1 MKHDPLDILLSD
13 SVSPDQYDQLR
24 NRMMED
30 EELRRR
36 LSAWVRV
43 IGLQRARWDELVPDR
58 RLLLLAALRDLNR
71 MDLLSEADLEYLDA
85 NADLLTAATEQLLSL
100 DDVKRTIA
108 ADAQAFEMA
117 WDEHFVASP
126 SSRSR
131 PVDRP
136 PVARPRRSR
145 TARWMWRVPLAV
157 GIAGFAVLAVLLL
170 QRESDFELVA
180 TQPGETRVV
189 EFADGTMI
197 HLFEDSRLRY
207 VPSERQSLI
216 NRKAVLDGKALFDVA
231 PQQQGLIVETSEAV
245 VTVMGTLFGIIG
257 EEGETE
263 VTLVEGRL
271 ALSGMSQ
278 RDAAV
283 ILEPGQQSRVSVDG
297 MPSRPVEVDLDAELR
312 WTGLFVFR
320 SLPLSKI
327 AERLS
332 EHYDVAIEVDPRIA
346 GERLTGTFE
355 HEQPVLTILRT
366 LAAALNARVDESSS
380 GLRIAPA

>member
-1 MKHDPLDILLSD
+1 
-13 SVSPDQYDQLR
+13 
-24 NRMMED
+24 
-30 EELRRR
+30 
-36 LSAWVRV
+36 
-43 IGLQRARWDELVPDR
+43 
-58 RLLLLAALRDLNR
+58 
-71 MDLLSEADLEYLDA
+71 
-85 NADLLTAATEQLLSL
+85 
-100 DDVKRTIA
+100 
-108 ADAQAFEMA
+108 
-117 WDEHFVASP
+117 
-126 SSRSR
+126 
-131 PVDRP
+131 
-136 PVARPRRSR
+136 
-145 TARWMWRVPLAV
+145 MWRVPLAV
-157 GIAGFAVLAVLLL
+157 AIAGFAVLAVLLL